1 MIHLQNMFLNVIRQQ
16 IPQQVPL
23 AQGHHIGHRQ
33 AGPDDLVQQLAA
45 YLGHYGPLIAAEGG
59 RQIGLH
65 HLLEGRGV
73 RRAAELLPF
82 PCCLQIV
89 DIADQITQ
97 QTEPAVA
104 EVGQEIVVVGSL
116 RQPLPQKFFSL
127 FFCHQVPLLFHDG
140 SSQSGDT
147 LRGELLEKVLQMFP
161 ILKERLNFPAGSL
174 SGGQQQQM
182 LAIARAMMM
191 APKLLILDEPSL
203 GLAPVVVDDV
213 YRTLDIMKREGSSML
228 VIEQNLTKALSISDR
243 GYVLETGHMQMTG
256 PSRELLNNKDI
267 QRAYLGI

>member
-1 MIHLQNMFLNVIRQQ
+1 MGQELTEMPENKRAINGIAH
-16 IPQQVPL
+16 IPQ
-23 AQGHHIGHRQ
+23 
-33 AGPDDLVQQLAA
+33 
-45 YLGHYGPLIAAEGG
+45 
-59 RQIGLH
+59 
-65 HLLEGRGV
+65 GRGIL
-73 RRAAELLPF
+73 ASLTIKDNLLLGTYTKRTKP
-82 PCCLQIV
+82 
-89 DIADQITQ
+89 
-97 QTEPAVA
+97 
-104 EVGQEIVVVGSL
+104 
-116 RQPLPQKFFSL
+116 R
-127 FFCHQVPLLFHDG
+127 
-140 SSQSGDT
+140 
-147 LRGELLEKVLQMFP
+147 RGELLEKVLQMFP

-174 SGGQQQQM
+174 SGGQQQM

>member
-1 MIHLQNMFLNVIRQQ
+1 MGMLKMDKICAGYGDLKVLFDVSLEINEGEVVALVGSNGAGKTTLLRTISGEVIPTSGSINWMGQELTEMPENKRAINGIAH
-16 IPQQVPL
+16 IPQ
-23 AQGHHIGHRQ
+23 
-33 AGPDDLVQQLAA
+33 
-45 YLGHYGPLIAAEGG
+45 
-59 RQIGLH
+59 
-65 HLLEGRGV
+65 GRGIL
-73 RRAAELLPF
+73 ASLSIKDNLLLGTYTKRTKP
-82 PCCLQIV
+82 
-89 DIADQITQ
+89 
-97 QTEPAVA
+97 
-104 EVGQEIVVVGSL
+104 
-116 RQPLPQKFFSL
+116 R
-127 FFCHQVPLLFHDG
+127 
-140 SSQSGDT
+140 
-147 LRGELLEKVLQMFP
+147 RGELLEKVLQMFP

-174 SGGQQQQM
+174 SGGQQQM

-191 APKLLILDEPSL
+191 APKLLILDDPSL

>member
-1 MIHLQNMFLNVIRQQ
+1 MFDVSLEINEGEVVALVGSNGAGKTTLLRTISGEVIPTSGSINWMGQELTEMPENKRAINGIAH
-16 IPQQVPL
+16 IPQ
-23 AQGHHIGHRQ
+23 
-33 AGPDDLVQQLAA
+33 
-45 YLGHYGPLIAAEGG
+45 
-59 RQIGLH
+59 
-65 HLLEGRGV
+65 GRGIL
-73 RRAAELLPF
+73 ASLL
-82 PCCLQIV
+82 IK
-89 DIADQITQ
+89 DN
-97 QTEPAVA
+97 
-104 EVGQEIVVVGSL
+104 
-116 RQPLPQKFFSL
+116 
-127 FFCHQVPLLFHDG
+127 LLLG
-140 SSQSGDT
+140 T
-147 LRGELLEKVLQMFP
+147 YTKRTKPRRGELLEKVLQMFP

-174 SGGQQQQM
+174 SGGQQQM

-267 QRAYLGI
+267 QSAYLGI

>member
-1 MIHLQNMFLNVIRQQ
+1 MPENKRAINGIAH
-16 IPQQVPL
+16 IPQ
-23 AQGHHIGHRQ
+23 
-33 AGPDDLVQQLAA
+33 
-45 YLGHYGPLIAAEGG
+45 
-59 RQIGLH
+59 
-65 HLLEGRGV
+65 GRGIL
-73 RRAAELLPF
+73 ASLSIKDNLLLGTYTKRTKP
-82 PCCLQIV
+82 
-89 DIADQITQ
+89 
-97 QTEPAVA
+97 
-104 EVGQEIVVVGSL
+104 
-116 RQPLPQKFFSL
+116 R
-127 FFCHQVPLLFHDG
+127 
-140 SSQSGDT
+140 
-147 LRGELLEKVLQMFP
+147 RGELLEKVLQMFP

-174 SGGQQQQM
+174 SGGQQQM
-182 LAIARAMMM
+182 LAITRAMMM

>member
-1 MIHLQNMFLNVIRQQ
+1 MFDVSLEINEGEVVALVVSNGAGKTTLLRTISGEVIPTSGSINWMGQELTEMPENKRAINGIAH
-16 IPQQVPL
+16 IPQ
-23 AQGHHIGHRQ
+23 
-33 AGPDDLVQQLAA
+33 
-45 YLGHYGPLIAAEGG
+45 
-59 RQIGLH
+59 
-65 HLLEGRGV
+65 GRGIL
-73 RRAAELLPF
+73 ASLSIKDNLLLGTYTKRTKP
-82 PCCLQIV
+82 
-89 DIADQITQ
+89 
-97 QTEPAVA
+97 
-104 EVGQEIVVVGSL
+104 
-116 RQPLPQKFFSL
+116 R
-127 FFCHQVPLLFHDG
+127 
-140 SSQSGDT
+140 
-147 LRGELLEKVLQMFP
+147 RGELLEKVLQMFP

-174 SGGQQQQM
+174 SGGQQQM

-267 QRAYLGI
+267 QSAYLGI

>member
-1 MIHLQNMFLNVIRQQ
+1 MAVLSVKGLCKKYKAFELKNVSFELRRGTITGFIGRNGAGKTTLLRTISGEVIPTSGSINWMGQELTEMPENKRAINGIAH
-16 IPQQVPL
+16 IPQ
-23 AQGHHIGHRQ
+23 
-33 AGPDDLVQQLAA
+33 
-45 YLGHYGPLIAAEGG
+45 
-59 RQIGLH
+59 
-65 HLLEGRGV
+65 GRGIL
-73 RRAAELLPF
+73 ASLSIKDNLLLGTYTKRTKP
-82 PCCLQIV
+82 
-89 DIADQITQ
+89 
-97 QTEPAVA
+97 
-104 EVGQEIVVVGSL
+104 
-116 RQPLPQKFFSL
+116 R
-127 FFCHQVPLLFHDG
+127 
-140 SSQSGDT
+140 
-147 LRGELLEKVLQMFP
+147 RGELLEKVLQMFP

-174 SGGQQQQM
+174 SGGQQQM

>member
-1 MIHLQNMFLNVIRQQ
+1 MFDVSLEINEGEVVALDGSNGAGKTTLLRTISGEVIPTSGSINWMGQELTEMPENKRAINGIAH
-16 IPQQVPL
+16 IPQ
-23 AQGHHIGHRQ
+23 
-33 AGPDDLVQQLAA
+33 
-45 YLGHYGPLIAAEGG
+45 
-59 RQIGLH
+59 
-65 HLLEGRGV
+65 GRGIL
-73 RRAAELLPF
+73 ASLSIKDNLLLGTYTKRTKP
-82 PCCLQIV
+82 
-89 DIADQITQ
+89 
-97 QTEPAVA
+97 
-104 EVGQEIVVVGSL
+104 
-116 RQPLPQKFFSL
+116 R
-127 FFCHQVPLLFHDG
+127 
-140 SSQSGDT
+140 
-147 LRGELLEKVLQMFP
+147 RGELLEKVLQMFP

-174 SGGQQQQM
+174 SGGQQQM

-267 QRAYLGI
+267 QSAYLGI

>member
-1 MIHLQNMFLNVIRQQ
+1 MGMLKMDKICAGYGDLKVLFDVSLEINEGEVVALVGSNGAGKTTLLRTISGEVIPTSGSINWMGQELTEMPENKRAINGIAH
-16 IPQQVPL
+16 IPQ
-23 AQGHHIGHRQ
+23 
-33 AGPDDLVQQLAA
+33 
-45 YLGHYGPLIAAEGG
+45 
-59 RQIGLH
+59 
-65 HLLEGRGV
+65 GRGIL
-73 RRAAELLPF
+73 ASLSIKDNLLLGTYTKRTKP
-82 PCCLQIV
+82 
-89 DIADQITQ
+89 
-97 QTEPAVA
+97 
-104 EVGQEIVVVGSL
+104 
-116 RQPLPQKFFSL
+116 R
-127 FFCHQVPLLFHDG
+127 
-140 SSQSGDT
+140 
-147 LRGELLEKVLQMFP
+147 RGELLEKVLQMFP

-174 SGGQQQQM
+174 SGGQQQM

-228 VIEQNLTKALSISDR
+228 VIEQNLTKALSISYR

>member
-1 MIHLQNMFLNVIRQQ
+1 MFDVSLEINEGEVVALVGSNGAGKTTLLRTISGEVIPTSGSINWMGQELTEMPENKRAINGIAH
-16 IPQQVPL
+16 IPQ
-23 AQGHHIGHRQ
+23 
-33 AGPDDLVQQLAA
+33 
-45 YLGHYGPLIAAEGG
+45 
-59 RQIGLH
+59 
-65 HLLEGRGV
+65 GRGIL
-73 RRAAELLPF
+73 ASLSIKDNLLLGTYTKRTKP
-82 PCCLQIV
+82 
-89 DIADQITQ
+89 
-97 QTEPAVA
+97 
-104 EVGQEIVVVGSL
+104 
-116 RQPLPQKFFSL
+116 RQ
-127 FFCHQVPLLFHDG
+127 
-140 SSQSGDT
+140 
-147 LRGELLEKVLQMFP
+147 GELLEKVLQMFP

-174 SGGQQQQM
+174 SGGQQQM

-267 QRAYLGI
+267 QSAYLGI

>member
-1 MIHLQNMFLNVIRQQ
+1 MGMLKMDKSCAGSGARTVLFDVSLEINEGEVVALVGSNGAGKTTLLRTISGEVIPTSGSINWMGQELTEMPENKRAINGIAH
-16 IPQQVPL
+16 IPQ
-23 AQGHHIGHRQ
+23 
-33 AGPDDLVQQLAA
+33 
-45 YLGHYGPLIAAEGG
+45 
-59 RQIGLH
+59 
-65 HLLEGRGV
+65 GRGIL
-73 RRAAELLPF
+73 ASLSIKDNLLLGTYTKRTKP
-82 PCCLQIV
+82 
-89 DIADQITQ
+89 
-97 QTEPAVA
+97 
-104 EVGQEIVVVGSL
+104 
-116 RQPLPQKFFSL
+116 R
-127 FFCHQVPLLFHDG
+127 
-140 SSQSGDT
+140 
-147 LRGELLEKVLQMFP
+147 RGELLEKVLQMFP

-174 SGGQQQQM
+174 SGGQQQM

>member
-1 MIHLQNMFLNVIRQQ
+1 MFDVSLEINEGEVVALVGSNGAGKTTLLRTISGEVIPTSGSINWMGQELTEMPENKRAINGIAH
-16 IPQQVPL
+16 IPQ
-23 AQGHHIGHRQ
+23 
-33 AGPDDLVQQLAA
+33 
-45 YLGHYGPLIAAEGG
+45 
-59 RQIGLH
+59 
-65 HLLEGRGV
+65 GRGIL
-73 RRAAELLPF
+73 ASLSIKDNLLLGTYTKRTKP
-82 PCCLQIV
+82 
-89 DIADQITQ
+89 
-97 QTEPAVA
+97 
-104 EVGQEIVVVGSL
+104 
-116 RQPLPQKFFSL
+116 R
-127 FFCHQVPLLFHDG
+127 
-140 SSQSGDT
+140 
-147 LRGELLEKVLQMFP
+147 RGELLEKVFQMFP

-174 SGGQQQQM
+174 SGGQQQM

-267 QRAYLGI
+267 QSAYLGI

>member
-1 MIHLQNMFLNVIRQQ
+1 MGMLKMDKICAGYGDLKVLFDVSLEINEGEVVALVGSNGAGKTTLLRTISGEVIPTSGSINWMGQELTEMPENKRAINGIAH
-16 IPQQVPL
+16 IPQ
-23 AQGHHIGHRQ
+23 
-33 AGPDDLVQQLAA
+33 
-45 YLGHYGPLIAAEGG
+45 
-59 RQIGLH
+59 
-65 HLLEGRGV
+65 GRGIL
-73 RRAAELLPF
+73 ASLSIKDNLLLGTYTKRTKP
-82 PCCLQIV
+82 
-89 DIADQITQ
+89 
-97 QTEPAVA
+97 
-104 EVGQEIVVVGSL
+104 
-116 RQPLPQKFFSL
+116 R
-127 FFCHQVPLLFHDG
+127 
-140 SSQSGDT
+140 
-147 LRGELLEKVLQMFP
+147 RGELLEKVLQMFP
-161 ILKERLNFPAGSL
+161 ILKVRLNFPAGSL
-174 SGGQQQQM
+174 SGGQQQM